1 VALIAGDRPDLTC
14 AVMERVPSDVGV
26 VFKLENAA
34 DIQFVES
41 RFRVEQ
47 TRPSSRSRPS
57 IPPGSGRSALDT
69 ATQNHDFGAGHHSSS
84 KGRSLTAVSRGA
96 CGDLPVTR

>member
-14 AVMERVPSDVGV
+14 AVMERVPFDVGV

-57 IPPGSGRSALDT
+57 IPPAAADRRLTRRRRTTISAPVITPPRKDGR
-69 ATQNHDFGAGHHSSS
+69 
-84 KGRSLTAVSRGA
+84 
-96 CGDLPVTR
+96 